1 MTEAKPRRTKKI
13 QGGPRSQA
21 VVEKVH
27 AATLAEIDRAG
38 FAGMTMDGVARAA
51 GINRTTLYRR
61 WPSKADLVA
70 DLFEQEV
77 SRLETATLPVD
88 PQAAV
93 DLGISGTFL
102 PHGLGHLLGVQV
114 HDVGGFRPAPDAA
127 PIPRPQGHPALR
139 LTRRLEPGMVVTV
152 EPGLYFIES
161 LLARLS
167 AGPHRVAVEWP
178 LVERLVPYGGIRI
191 EDNVVVTADGG
202 ENLTRAAFAYAG

>member
-38 FAGMTMDGVARAA
+38 FVGMTMDGVARAA

-93 DLGISGTFL
+93 ADMLDRLVDNLSRREGRALARVVMAGD
-102 PHGLGHLLGVQV
+102 PLL
-114 HDVGGFRPAPDAA
+114 APLSLAA
-127 PIPRPQGHPALR
+127 RQRALAALR
-139 LTRRLEPGMVVTV
+139 AP
-152 EPGLYFIES
+152 
-161 LLARLS
+161 LARLGPGDVDVVAHALFYGVTHWVDLHGGVMP
-167 AGPHRVAVEWP
+167 AGDRDRFV
-178 LVERLVPYGGIRI
+178 RLALAGMRGG
-191 EDNVVVTADGG
+191 
-202 ENLTRAAFAYAG
+202 